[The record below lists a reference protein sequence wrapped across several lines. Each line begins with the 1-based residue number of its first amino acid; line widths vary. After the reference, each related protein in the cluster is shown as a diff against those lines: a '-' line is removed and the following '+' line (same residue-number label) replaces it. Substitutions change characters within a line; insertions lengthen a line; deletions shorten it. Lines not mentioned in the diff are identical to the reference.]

1 MTWLLSSS
9 TTCTI
14 SLEKPISANL
24 FVSSGAALAPD
35 MVPNVVPF
43 MSSMPS
49 NRELFWTT
57 AMTWSS

>member
-9 TTCTI
+9 TTRTI

-24 FVSSGAALAPD
+24 LVSSGAALAPD